1 MPHAD
6 TGHPLLRDMTIWV
19 DVDDLI
25 GHFYA
30 GNRPSGIQRL
40 SLDLAS
46 ALVAVGAGRVRVCR
60 HGPGETGFT
69 ELDWQNCEAKLRGAM
84 HDVQGQAPD
93 QSVATGCR
101 EPHSEVSPLRRAA
114 RRLPLDLRG
123 PIATAYI
130 AERNAGRAL
139 GHAIIAQLHAARALR
154 DLVANSWRWM
164 RPRRFAPKKIQ
175 QIKEVTRNDAVN
187 DRPVPFA
194 PGDILLSTGATWQ
207 FPSYAAKID
216 RVRAIGVRFAP
227 FVHDMVPLLFPEWSV
242 KSTTEG
248 FEVWAREVLIR
259 ADIVF
264 ANSNATARDVAR
276 YARQE
281 GLRIPRAIKLPMGAS
296 FPGQADVDA
305 PSLHPR
311 PFVLFVSTLEPR
323 KNHAGMLRLWR
334 RLLAS
339 LPEAQ
344 VPDLVFAGRVGW
356 MAHDVIAQA
365 ENADWLGGKL
375 RLIEGPGDAELAS
388 LYRDCMFTIYPSFYE
403 GWGLPVTES
412 LSFGKPVAAS
422 NRASIPEAGG
432 DFCAYFDPDDLN
444 DAYRIIS
451 GLILNPE
458 RVATLQ
464 RRIAGE
470 FRPPS
475 WRDCAAAIIA
485 VLDSE
490 SLPLSATAVP
500 EVSSLTG

>member
-1 MPHAD
+1 
-6 TGHPLLRDMTIWV
+6 MTIWV

-40 SLDLAS
+40 SFDLAC
-46 ALVAVGAGRVRVCR
+46 ALVEAGAGRVRVCR
-60 HGPGETGFT
+60 HGPGDTGFT
-69 ELDWQNCEAKLRGAM
+69 ELDWQDCEAKLRGAM
-84 HDVQGQAPD
+84 HEVQGHTSD
-93 QSVATGCR
+93 
-101 EPHSEVSPLRRAA
+101 EPAQPGHGEQRTEISSLRRAA

-123 PIATAYI
+123 PLAMAYI

-139 GHAIIAQLHAARALR
+139 GHAIIAQIHAVRALR
-154 DLVANSWRWM
+154 DLVANSWRWV
-164 RPRRFAPKKIQ
+164 RPRRSALIKTQQNQVLAPQ
-175 QIKEVTRNDAVN
+175 DAVV
-187 DRPVPFA
+187 DRPVPFVS
-194 PGDILLSTGATWQ
+194 GDILLSTGATWQ

-248 FEVWAREVLIR
+248 FGVWAWEVLTR
-259 ADIVF
+259 ADILF

-281 GLRIPRAIKLPMGAS
+281 GLRIPPAIKLPMGAS
-296 FPGQADVDA
+296 FPRQADANA
-305 PSLHPR
+305 PRLHPR

-356 MAHDVIAQA
+356 IAHGVIAQA
-365 ENADWLGGKL
+365 ENADWFGGKL
-375 RLIEGPGDAELAS
+375 RLIEGPSDAELAS
-388 LYRDCMFTIYPSFYE
+388 LYRDCLFTLYPSFYE

-444 DAYRIIS
+444 DAYRVVS

-458 RVATLQ
+458 RVATLE
-464 RRIAGE
+464 RRIASE
-470 FRPPS
+470 FHPPS
-475 WRDCAAAIIA
+475 WRDSAAAIIA
-485 VLDSE
+485 ALE
-490 SLPLSATAVP
+490 SDCLPLSATGIS

>member
-1 MPHAD
+1 MVS
-6 TGHPLLRDMTIWV
+6 RDMTIWI

-40 SLDLAS
+40 SFDLAC
-46 ALVAVGAGRVRVCR
+46 ALVEAGAGRVRICR
-60 HGPGETGFT
+60 HGPGDTGFT
-69 ELDWQNCEAKLRGAM
+69 ELDWPDCGAKLRGAM
-84 HDVQGQAPD
+84 HEVQERISDAPAGPGQGE
-93 QSVATGCR
+93 QR
-101 EPHSEVSPLRRAA
+101 SEISSLRHAA
-114 RRLPLDLRG
+114 RHLPLDLRG
-123 PIATAYI
+123 PIAMAYI
-130 AERNAGRAL
+130 AERNAVRAL
-139 GHAIIAQLHAARALR
+139 GHAVMAQVHAVRALR
-154 DLVANSWRWM
+154 DLAVNSWRWV
-164 RPRRFAPKKIQ
+164 RPRRAAPIKMQ
-175 QIKEVTRNDAVN
+175 QNQVVAPHNAVA

-194 PGDILLSTGATWQ
+194 SGDVLLSTGATWQ

-216 RVRAIGVRFAP
+216 RVRALGVRFAP
-227 FVHDMVPLLFPEWSV
+227 FAHDLVPLLFPEWSV

-248 FEVWAREVLIR
+248 FAVWAREVLTR

-264 ANSNATARDVAR
+264 ANSDATARDVAR
-276 YARQE
+276 YARRE
-281 GLRIPRAIKLPMGAS
+281 GLRIPRAVKLPMGAS
-296 FPGQADVDA
+296 FARQADADL
-305 PSLHPR
+305 PRLHPR

-339 LPEAQ
+339 LPEVQ

-365 ENADWLGGKL
+365 ENADWFGGKL
-375 RLIEGPGDAELAS
+375 RLIEGPNDAELAA
-388 LYRDCMFTIYPSFYE
+388 LYRDCLFTVYPSFYE

-412 LSFGKPVAAS
+412 LSFGKPAAAS

-444 DAYRIIS
+444 DAYRVIS

-458 RVATLQ
+458 RVATLE
-464 RRIAGE
+464 RRIVSE

-475 WRDCAAAIIA
+475 WHDTAAAVIA
-485 VLDSE
+485 ALE
-490 SLPLSATAVP
+490 SDRLPLSAAGIP
-500 EVSSLTG
+500 DVSSRTG